1 MIDRLREAKDAI
13 SLACVSLLC
22 SIIII
27 SGKFSLTNCLMPK
40 LS

>member
-22 SIIII
+22 SIII